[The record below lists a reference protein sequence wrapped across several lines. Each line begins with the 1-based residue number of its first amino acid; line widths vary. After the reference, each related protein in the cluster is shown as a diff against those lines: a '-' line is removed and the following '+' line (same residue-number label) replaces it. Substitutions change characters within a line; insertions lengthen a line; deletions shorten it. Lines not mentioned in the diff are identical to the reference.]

1 MLNLVF
7 LFFFCFFC
15 SRSFFYSFLSSRSFF
30 YSFLSSRSSFFSLY
44 FFYSGCSGSCFCCS
58 SLFLTTT
65 TACSFFLWFASSVA
79 HFVVVYQFDECHFSI
94 ITKTVFQFD
103 NTCVTSWTCSHF
115 LRHFTEQDSYR
126 FFVFQ
131 IRENSTT

>member
-15 SRSFFYSFLSSRSFF
+15 SRIFFYSFLSI
-30 YSFLSSRSSFFSLY
+30 RSSFFSLY
-44 FFYSGCSGSCFCCS
+44 FIYSGCSGSSFCRS

-65 TACSFFLWFASSVA
+65 TACSFFLWFASSVV

>member
-15 SRSFFYSFLSSRSFF
+15 SRSFFYSFLSSRSC
-30 YSFLSSRSSFFSLY
+30 FFSLY
-44 FFYSGCSGSCFCCS
+44 FFYSGFSGCFCCS

-65 TACSFFLWFASSVA
+65 TACSFFLWFASSVV

-94 ITKTVFQFD
+94 ITKTVFHFD